1 MGSVLETS
9 VPLSSPGGAA
19 PRVLVIA
26 AEPEA
31 GLRASCEQGFYDVDC
46 IPHHEAIARIASS
59 GFAEYAA
66 VVIQVTN
73 QPSSASAAFRTGEY
87 VLYFMHQLRPE
98 ALARVI
104 IFSEVEDFTPGV
116 PVAAVVPPNS
126 APEAVLVAI
135 RDCTPAR

>member
-9 VPLSSPGGAA
+9 APSSSPAGAA

-26 AEPEA
+26 SDPAQ
-31 GLRASCEQGFYDVDC
+31 LRATCEQGFYTVDC
-46 IPHHEAIARIASS
+46 IPHHDAIARIASS
-59 GFAEYAA
+59 DFAEYAA
-66 VVIQVTN
+66 VVVQVTD
-73 QPSSASAAFRTGEY
+73 QPSSASASFRTGEY
-87 VLYFMHQLRPE
+87 ILYFMHQLRPE
-98 ALARVI
+98 ALARVVV
-104 IFSEVEDFTPGV
+104 FSEVEDFSARV